1 MSEPIRSAPLRI
13 AAAAMDEVALTFEE
27 QKKLAITAC
36 SSNAKPTCD
45 KKIKV
50 GIFFDGTNNNR
61 QRDKLDRLGDRPK
74 QCHSNIVSLY
84 EAHKDVGGNGTV
96 QDESCYSFY
105 MPGVG
110 TRFEEG
116 REYRESM
123 EGKAMAKGGQARIL
137 FAVLQVYNAIHRAFN
152 DKLPMLNKYELAD
165 YIKKYVSDMEHP
177 YDEQRYTRPSW
188 FAELTEELEKKIAE
202 RRKILPLPHIS
213 SLKLSVFGFSR
224 GAVQARAFCYWFQD
238 LLKDGQ
244 LAGIPAS
251 IMFLGLYDSVASVGL
266 SRSVAETLPVPGFWA
281 DGHNA
286 WASEV
291 RKPLPPCVEQCVHY
305 IAAHEQR
312 MNFPVTRVRGGNI
325 VEVLYPGVHS
335 DVGGGYGCRDQGRAL
350 SPENRLSQVPLL
362 HMYKAALLAGAPLV
376 HYKDMSA
383 DLQADFDLGAD
394 LVAAWNGYMK
404 AGDFGGSYEAQ
415 VREHMRLYYAWRGKW
430 LNRMDSSFGVVN
442 SNEQD
447 KEDLL
452 SYNELLRH
460 DLDLLRKRDAGQ
472 FAPRDMDGQPL
483 EPRLSSGMETSG
495 TANFWQMQRY
505 DDRLRLTEWERFA
518 LRAVLNPP
526 TEPQPFYP
534 MLERFVHDSL
544 AGFWM
549 AGYLSDEEKAEG
561 VLQMVEQ
568 GGPPKDSPYRQQV
581 WQRYQDDPELEKI
594 IEEKQAIKIMAR
606 EAQQEGDIAQM
617 ERLNQQSAF
626 SSDEQARFAR
636 LYPAQ
641 TDANAPELRDKL
653 ITTQTHTRRE
663 GGGYFHP
670 RFVFD

>member
-1 MSEPIRSAPLRI
+1 MSSPIQSAPLRI
-13 AAAAMDEVALTFEE
+13 AATAIEEVTLTTDQLRALIAANSIPRD
-27 QKKLAITAC
+27 
-36 SSNAKPTCD
+36 KPTCD
-45 KKIKV
+45 KRLKV
-50 GIFFDGTNNNR
+50 GIFFDGTNNNL
-61 QRDKLDRLGDRPK
+61 QRDKLDHSDDPTK
-74 QCHSNIVSLY
+74 QCHSNIVNLFDV
-84 EAHKDVGGNGTV
+84 HKDIEGRGSVR
-96 QDESCYSFY
+96 DESCFRFY
-105 MPGVG
+105 VPGVG

-116 REYRESM
+116 CEYRESM
-123 EGKAMAKGGQARIL
+123 EGKAMARGGQARIL
-137 FAVLQVYNAIHRAFN
+137 FAVLQVYNTIHRAFN
-152 DKLPMLNKYELAD
+152 DKLPMLDKRQLAY
-165 YIKKYVSDMEHP
+165 YIKKYVTDMEHP
-177 YDEQRYTRPSW
+177 RDEQRYTRPSW
-188 FAELTEELEKKIAE
+188 FAELTEELERKIAE
-202 RRKILPLPHIS
+202 RRKILPLPHIP

-238 LLKDGQ
+238 VLKDGQ

-251 IMFLGLYDSVASVGL
+251 IMFLGLYDSVATVGL
-266 SRSVAETLPVPGFWA
+266 SRSMAETLPVPGFWA

-291 RKPLPPCVEQCVHY
+291 RNPLPPCVEQCVHY

-312 MNFPVTRVRGGNI
+312 MNFPVSRVRGGNV

-362 HMYKAALLAGAPLV
+362 HMYKAALLAGVPLV
-376 HYKDMSA
+376 HYKDMSE
-383 DLQADFDLGAD
+383 DLQADFGLGAD
-394 LVAAWNGYMK
+394 LVSAWNGYMK

-430 LNRMDSSFGVVN
+430 LNRMDSAFGVVN

-472 FAPRDMDGQPL
+472 FAPRDVDGRPL
-483 EPRLSSGMETSG
+483 KPRLSSGMETSG

-518 LRAVLNPP
+518 LHAVLNPP
-526 TEPQPFYP
+526 LGPQSFYP

-549 AGYLSDEEKAEG
+549 AGYLSDEEKAG
-561 VLQMVEQ
+561 GFLQMVEQ
-568 GGPPKDSPYRQQV
+568 GGPPKDSPYRQRV

-594 IEEKQAIKIMAR
+594 IEEKQAIKIRAR
-606 EAQQEGDIAQM
+606 EARYEGDIERM
-617 ERLNQQSAF
+617 EKLEQQRTFKSE
-626 SSDEQARFAR
+626 EQAQFAR
-636 LYPAQ
+636 IYPEQ